1 MLFFE
6 DDIFRIKGSFQ
17 SLWILGLFMTVS
29 LSCQKEDKRVE
40 INTYYNLRGFVEE
53 QIKLLNSQKPT
64 VSKTLITGDKSE
76 KLTLKNVN
84 WKKELELFVLADI
97 NKPAYSKSYSIS
109 RPDSLTFIYVLKNG
123 ETLPVQH
130 LTITLDSNSRSPRE
144 VSAMLLTKNKLYESQ
159 KDILLQCAQRA
170 GNWSVVSY
178 EITGYQKLSV
188 LEPKLFSV
196 KGMVE

>member
-1 MLFFE
+1 M
-6 DDIFRIKGSFQ
+6 
-17 SLWILGLFMTVS
+17 
-29 LSCQKEDKRVE
+29 
-40 INTYYNLRGFVEE
+40 
-53 QIKLLNSQKPT
+53 
-64 VSKTLITGDKSE
+64 
-76 KLTLKNVN
+76 
-84 WKKELELFVLADI
+84 
-97 NKPAYSKSYSIS
+97 
-109 RPDSLTFIYVLKNG
+109 
-123 ETLPVQH
+123 PVQH